1 MNEPLALSTA
11 FILGLLGGTH
21 CLGMCGGIAA
31 TVSMSAPKGWRG
43 SLLLGGYNIGRIA
56 SYTAAGALIGS
67 LSWLMRD
74 QQIVIVLR
82 TFAGLM
88 LIAMGLYVAQWWQG
102 LTYIEKAGGT
112 LWKQIQPLASKL
124 LPVKSLSQA
133 VTLGLVWGWL
143 PCGLVYSTLIW
154 SSAAADWT
162 LSAQLMLMFGLGTLP
177 TMLLTGLLAQRVK
190 LIFQQRLTRSLFG
203 IIIMVFGVYTLP
215 WQGLLAH

>member
-1 MNEPLALSTA
+1 
-11 FILGLLGGTH
+11 
-21 CLGMCGGIAA
+21 
-31 TVSMSAPKGWRG
+31 
-43 SLLLGGYNIGRIA
+43 
-56 SYTAAGALIGS
+56 
-67 LSWLMRD
+67 
-74 QQIVIVLR
+74 
-82 TFAGLM
+82 M